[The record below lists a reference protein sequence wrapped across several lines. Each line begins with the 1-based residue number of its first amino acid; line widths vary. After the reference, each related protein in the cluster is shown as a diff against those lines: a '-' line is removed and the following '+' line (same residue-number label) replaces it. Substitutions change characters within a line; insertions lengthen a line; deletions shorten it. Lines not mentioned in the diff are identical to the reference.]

1 MRAILPSAPLRYTR
15 AMKPRRRLSSSRPFR
30 ALTRLACLGLALAAL
45 ALGSTAF
52 ARDGA
57 ATEEA
62 LREADRAFF
71 AAIAAHPP
79 TALETVLDEAFAYR
93 TSRGAVIGKR
103 ALIGH
108 LSQGLTRVAGTR
120 SLRAL
125 HARSGDTAVVT
136 GIAEVSVAE
145 TDGPRTVWSRY
156 THVWVQREGRW
167 RLLYREADESPGKLP
182 DSVSTPDLAP

>member
-1 MRAILPSAPLRYTR
+1 ME
-15 AMKPRRRLSSSRPFR
+15 PRCRLSSSHPLR
-30 ALTRLACLGLALAAL
+30 ALTRPACLGLALAAL

-52 ARDGA
+52 GRDAA

-79 TALETVLDEAFAYR
+79 AALETVLDEAFAYR

-125 HARSGDTAVVT
+125 RARSRDTAVVT
-136 GIAEVSVAE
+136 GVAEVSVAE

-156 THVWVQREGRW
+156 THVWVARDGLW
-167 RLLYREADESPGKLP
+167 RLLYREASESPGALP
-182 DSVSTPDLAP
+182 ATEVRDGLEP